1 MVCGYDDFKTPSI
14 KVDIPFGTRIQIYG
28 KNGSGKTTFIKT
40 LLNKIKPI
48 SGEVYIGNDVK
59 FGYISQDSL
68 ETESINL
75 SIYDYL
81 SQDTEID
88 KSMLF
93 NILNKFHIAYE
104 DKDKPYLSL
113 SPGQRTRVN
122 LAKLAINKINTLILD
137 EATNHLDIEAIHVLE
152 EVIDT
157 FNGTIISI
165 SHNRVFNEH
174 LKPDVVLNIEDASLT
189 YPDKKSKKK

>member
-1 MVCGYDDFKTPSI
+1 MT
-14 KVDIPFGTRIQIYG
+14 
-28 KNGSGKTTFIKT
+28 
-40 LLNKIKPI
+40 
-48 SGEVYIGNDVK
+48 
-59 FGYISQDSL
+59 
-68 ETESINL
+68 
-75 SIYDYL
+75 
-81 SQDTEID
+81 
-88 KSMLF
+88 
-93 NILNKFHIAYE
+93 
-104 DKDKPYLSL
+104 L

-165 SHNRVFNEH
+165 SHNRAFNEH

-189 YPDKKSKKK
+189 YPDKKSKKMKKI